1 MSLSLGLAAL
11 ALVTAAGPAA
21 PEKLK
26 EDRIL
31 LCRPAVQGN
40 GSSVPSEA
48 LTTAAKAFRNTF
60 IDYGAPCEQDQESI
74 GAAQRAGLRFAI
86 RVGAEGKVGLAR
98 FTLKL
103 NDARTEKTIASQDV
117 DVPSGADAVE
127 PLKMALADLSHSSP
141 TSPGSSMARSATP
154 WYLVAAGAAVMAVGA
169 GFALA
174 AGSAA
179 SSRDGSNNVSAY
191 ISSDANWRKYKT
203 MSGVSLGI
211 GGAAV
216 AAGLAWRFAF

>member
-31 LCRPAVQGN
+31 LCRPSVQGN
-40 GSSVPSEA
+40 ASSVPAEA

-86 RVGAEGKVGLAR
+86 RVGAEGKVGLSR

-103 NDARTEKTIASQDV
+103 NDARTEKTVASQDV

-141 TSPGSSMARSATP
+141 TKNNGSVARSAAP
-154 WYLVAAGAAVMAVGA
+154 WYLVAAGAAVMAVGT
-169 GFALA
+169 GLALA

-179 SSRDGSNNVSAY
+179 SDRDSAKNTQTY
-191 ISSDANWRKYKT
+191 ISSDANWRKYRT
-203 MSGVSLGI
+203 MSGVGLGV
-211 GGAAV
+211 GVAAV
-216 AAGLAWRFAF
+216 AAGLTWRFAF